1 MKLYHLIS
9 GPLRVNAYILAGDDN
24 EAAVIDG
31 GESYNAL
38 KAAEK
43 AHGLKITAA
52 LFTHAHFDHTACAKK
67 LQRDGAKIF
76 IGEKDA
82 PKLAAGDTLGA
93 RFGRQ
98 VEPCTAD
105 VTVKEGDK
113 IEVAGITLTVIETP
127 GHTDGSVTFMG
138 RDMLFTGDTLFLESV
153 GRTDFPTGSRAQ
165 LIESVQKLFAL
176 PGDYK
181 VYPGHEAFTTL
192 SHERVF
198 NPFTDYD

>member
-43 AHGLKITAA
+43 A
-52 LFTHAHFDHTACAKK
+52 CAKK
-67 LQRDGAKIF
+67 LQRDGAKIY

-113 IEVAGITLTVIETP
+113 IEVAGITLTVLDTP

-138 RDMLFTGDTLFLESV
+138 RGMLFTGDTLF
-153 GRTDFPTGSRAQ
+153 
-165 LIESVQKLFAL
+165 
-176 PGDYK
+176 
-181 VYPGHEAFTTL
+181 
-192 SHERVF
+192 
-198 NPFTDYD
+198 